1 MRGTGCPAFFIVYEM
16 GFLSMTQYLIM
27 CRSLTYA
34 QRAQKQ
40 LESLGISAS
49 VVKAPQG
56 LNTSGCGYAVSVYRR
71 ADEAISTL
79 SARNMINGKIFKR
92 TEHGDYIEVLR

>member
-1 MRGTGCPAFFIVYEM
+1 
-16 GFLSMTQYLIM
+16 MTQYLIM

-40 LESLGISAS
+40 LERAGISAA

-56 LNTSGCGYAVSVYRR
+56 LNTSGCGYAVSVYRHF
-71 ADEAISTL
+71 DEAYALLKSK
-79 SARNMINGKIFKR
+79 NMINGKIFKSIG
-92 TEHGDYIEVLR
+92 TGEYAEVK

>member
-1 MRGTGCPAFFIVYEM
+1 M
-16 GFLSMTQYLIM
+16 GIYMTQYLIM

-40 LESLGISAS
+40 LERAGISAA

-56 LNTSGCGYAVSVYRR
+56 LNTSGCGYAVSVYRHF
-71 ADEAISTL
+71 DEAYALLKSK
-79 SARNMINGKIFKR
+79 NMING
-92 TEHGDYIEVLR
+92 